1 MKSILHLKFIVLYI
15 IFGFLC
21 VFTTATLTNEL
32 IMDGLEEDISESLY
46 REATL
51 ISNNYLPSYFSEDS
65 SIWAVQSQLIAMRL
79 YLNSSL
85 WFVAPDGSLITS
97 SNIGGT
103 TAPVRLKI
111 LIRPKSGTAS
121 TLPELTTITLTR
133 ILLLS
138 WLRSLKDS
146 QQRDIC

>member
-32 IMDGLEEDISESLY
+32 ITDGLEEDISEALY

-103 TAPVRLKI
+103 TAPLRLKI

>member
-32 IMDGLEEDISESLY
+32 ITDGLEEDISESLY

>member
-32 IMDGLEEDISESLY
+32 IMDRLEEDISQSLY

-97 SNIGGT
+97 SNIRGT

-138 WLRSLKDS
+138 WHRSLKDS

>member
-32 IMDGLEEDISESLY
+32 IMDGLEEDISQSLY

-79 YLNSSL
+79 YLNS
-85 WFVAPDGSLITS
+85 
-97 SNIGGT
+97 
-103 TAPVRLKI
+103 RI
-111 LIRPKSGTAS
+111 LYRINS
-121 TLPELTTITLTR
+121 TLLLHRVLQVSSDTR
-133 ILLLS
+133 IS
-138 WLRSLKDS
+138 P
-146 QQRDIC
+146 